1 MKPRVFEQVKRQ
13 YLGQLEVSASHAESR
28 AMALGKSLLYYG
40 RVVGVDE
47 AADAIKALRPEDVCD
62 VAGLIASA
70 GLSSLTLA

>member
-1 MKPRVFEQVKRQ
+1 
-13 YLGQLEVSASHAESR
+13 
-28 AMALGKSLLYYG
+28 MALGKSLLYYG

-47 AADAIKALRPEDVCD
+47 AADAIKVLRPEDVCD

>member
-1 MKPRVFEQVKRQ
+1 
-13 YLGQLEVSASHAESR
+13 
-28 AMALGKSLLYYG
+28 MALGKSLLYYG

-62 VAGLIASA
+62 VAGLIASV